1 MHRAVD
7 FFRSFKICTYEIS
20 GTVLRNNG
28 KENIGRSKIK
38 IISNFQVTTTPGG
51 GGGVV
56 VSYEMGRD
64 ARRKIQVIP
73 LRDVGVAQAETDP

>member
-38 IISNFQVTTTPGG
+38 SISNFQVTTTPGG
-51 GGGVV
+51 GGGGVV
-56 VSYEMGRD
+56 VSFEMGRD
-64 ARRKIQVIP
+64 ARREIQIIP
-73 LRDVGVAQAETDP
+73 LSETNVGVAQA

>member
-28 KENIGRSKIK
+28 KENVGRSKIK
-38 IISNFQVTTTPGG
+38 SLSNFQVTTTPAGG
-51 GGGVV
+51 GGGGV

-64 ARRKIQVIP
+64 ARRKIQIIP
-73 LRDVGVAQAETDP
+73 LRDVGVAQA

>member
-28 KENIGRSKIK
+28 KENVGRSKIK
-38 IISNFQVTTTPGG
+38 SLSNFQVTTTPAGG
-51 GGGVV
+51 GGGV

-64 ARRKIQVIP
+64 ARRKIQIIP
-73 LRDVGVAQAETDP
+73 LRDVGVAQA

>member
-38 IISNFQVTTTPGG
+38 SLSNFQVNTTPGG
-51 GGGVV
+51 VGVV

-64 ARRKIQVIP
+64 AGRKIQIIP
-73 LRDVGVAQAETDP
+73 LRDVGVAQA